1 MNKHEDMK
9 LDALD
14 GIVEELKSGYCG
26 VYGSLATDIIEN
38 LIIYREE
45 AEEALEAYGIYDAL
59 EKIQKNQQER
69 YGRIYTDLGDPED
82 IYRALCSIVM
92 DEVMESIEG
101 LPSYEDDSDADDETN
116 EQLLKEIKTFYLSE
130 IEAGNID
137 SESEPYIQKIV
148 SEATVYG
155 SSN

>member
-14 GIVEELKSGYCG
+14 WIVESLKSGYCS
-26 VYGSLATDIIEN
+26 VYGSLALDIIEN

-59 EKIQKNQQER
+59 GKIQKNQQEQ
-69 YGRIYTDLGDPED
+69 YGRIYTDLGDPEY
-82 IYRALCSIVM
+82 IYLALCNVVI
-92 DEVMESIEG
+92 DEVMESIEN
-101 LPSYEDDSDADDETN
+101 LPSYDDDSDADDETN
-116 EQLLKEIKTFYLSE
+116 EQLLKEIKAFYLAE

-137 SESEPYIQKIV
+137 SESEPYIKKIV
-148 SEATVYG
+148 LETTV
-155 SSN
+155 